1 MTAET
6 GGKMLARP
14 LILFITVLRNENEL
28 PGTKVPIFVTNSSR
42 RKGLPEDKGW
52 QRKMNPINKELT
64 ANSGLICRV
73 LLKLG

>member
-28 PGTKVPIFVTNSSR
+28 PGTKVPIFVTNSGVIKTLAAMFVPSSYQIT
-42 RKGLPEDKGW
+42 G
-52 QRKMNPINKELT
+52 
-64 ANSGLICRV
+64 V
-73 LLKLG
+73 